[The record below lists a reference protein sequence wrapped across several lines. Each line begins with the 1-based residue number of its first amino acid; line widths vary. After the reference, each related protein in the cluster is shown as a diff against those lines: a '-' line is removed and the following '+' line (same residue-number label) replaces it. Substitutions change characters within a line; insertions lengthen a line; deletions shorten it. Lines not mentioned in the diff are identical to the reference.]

1 MDTAVREPALRRT
14 PSGNLT
20 AALVAFAV
28 LELFVNR
35 VFSRLFASGASL
47 AAASPGFH
55 GPRLVDDAGPL
66 LFNLTA
72 VLALGLFVT
81 AFSGLIRRQEL
92 YPRAMRY
99 AVAII
104 ALFFAVL
111 AGRALV
117 RGQLPSRHFVYLE
130 ICFAFLMMLTVLA
143 LVRVPTSWRVKLGVT
158 SFALPGVL
166 RAFAIVGAAG
176 GAPGAGPSEG
186 AALASAGELALVA
199 ACIAAPILLPVRP
212 LRERP
217 WRLALGV
224 ASAATAAFVAALL
237 VRFDLVQASVLYGLR
252 IDLPRP
258 GSVAGVA
265 HVAAFFGWTY
275 ATTQLLG
282 EPGGMRLAG
291 YGLML
296 LALGGY
302 ETGSPVELSLSL
314 LGLVALT
321 VGELRAAPAPG
332 PRASVTAPAW
342 RDFVGRLGTAASD
355 ASGPEDTRPE
365 AVVVSDGDIEMSRI
379 TTYRRGYPVSIKLRR
394 RRGRLVEMDATLG
407 TTGHNLPDASIER
420 HRRWLARSPEHRLK
434 LARLKTGD
442 PSFDQKFS
450 VHGDAPLGDEE
461 LRRRVARQQG
471 DGVLTIWL
479 GGAARYQLAHPSSD
493 ASDAEALPVFAG
505 TVEGNAPVASIVELL
520 DTLADLVEASLPA
533 AS

>member
-1 MDTAVREPALRRT
+1 MR
-14 PSGNLT
+14 SGNLT

-47 AAASPGFH
+47 ATASPGFH
-55 GPRLVDDAGPL
+55 GPRLIDDAGPL

-81 AFSGLIRRQEL
+81 AFSGLIRRREL

-104 ALFFAVL
+104 ALFFAVF

-143 LVRVPTSWRVKLGVT
+143 VLRVPTPWRVKLGVT
-158 SFALPGVL
+158 LFALPGVL

-176 GAPGAGPSEG
+176 GPGAGPSEG
-186 AALASAGELALVA
+186 AALASAGEVALVVA
-199 ACIAAPILLPVRP
+199 SIAAPLLLPARP
-212 LRERP
+212 LRERR

-224 ASAATAAFVAALL
+224 AVGATAAFLAALL

-258 GSVAGVA
+258 GSLAGVA
-265 HVAAFFGWTY
+265 HVAAFFGWMY

-314 LGLVALT
+314 LGLVALA

-332 PRASVTAPAW
+332 GARPSVTVPEWKA
-342 RDFVGRLGTAASD
+342 FVGRLSSAASD
-355 ASGPEDTRPE
+355 ASGPADTRPE
-365 AVVVSDGDIEMSRI
+365 AVVVSEGDLELSRI
-379 TTYRRGYPVSIKLRR
+379 STYRRGYPVFIKLCR
-394 RRGRLVEMDATLG
+394 RRGRVVEMDATLG

-450 VHGDAPLGDEE
+450 VHGAAPLADEE

-471 DGVLTIWL
+471 DGVLTIWR
-479 GGAARYQLAHPSSD
+479 GGAARYLLAHPS
-493 ASDAEALPVFAG
+493 ADAEALPVFAG

-520 DTLADLVEASLPA
+520 DTLADLIEASLPA